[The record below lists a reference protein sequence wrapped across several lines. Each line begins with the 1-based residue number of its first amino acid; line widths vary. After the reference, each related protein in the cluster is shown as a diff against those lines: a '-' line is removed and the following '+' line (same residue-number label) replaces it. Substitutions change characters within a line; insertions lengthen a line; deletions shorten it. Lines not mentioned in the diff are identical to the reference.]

1 MDDDDI
7 KKALKGKEFVI
18 DAIYEIGD
26 KGKLPE
32 GKVVC
37 ALPGDQQM
45 DLNYTT
51 EVGGCT
57 ALYYSLV
64 FQMPKW
70 NYKLKKIDEWMS
82 VSPVH
87 TQSYEL
93 TVGQKQKLE
102 GMIKQGLASAAQAVA
117 DFELAR
123 HDLRKYEE
131 IINYFVRAKGM
142 EKDSKGKKKDK
153 DEHVLRS
160 LFIDRVDAYTGEN
173 FSMISMTKR
182 WPTIITDFIRMGKLT
197 EDDKKEI
204 DKIKDKLEVSQAEAT
219 VLRTKNEMFD
229 SWQKMFLPEVQKRY
243 ARIKTLVKAREKSVV
258 EYREWLKPYVA
269 RYKMMRDSLE
279 KRPQE
284 SVKNVYM
291 APGFGNA
298 VAVSSIRFLGWIPF
312 NPPEMSKPE
321 RTSQISPID
330 DFSKQ
335 WGRYIVKHYK
345 VWGEEQTDKNGN
357 KKTDD
362 DGNPIYDIS
371 DENLEKKMEEIL
383 KKTTGEKDMVSTVLY
398 YRVFDIKVVKFLG
411 KIPGKGELED
421 LTFFFKHRTMS
432 QNVLLLHAMELAALE
447 EKFSMHIS
455 ELIGSKEN
463 EEKVRKEVEMRIEGK
478 KEKEVSWQKKWNES
492 FKKTIKP
499 LKSGFSKGSDFFAR
513 ITQPFIRPGPYES
526 NFEERVTKMYL
537 LPAGQLYS
545 EVIKFLKWKMGVP
558 GAGPSY

>member
-1 MDDDDI
+1 MDR
-7 KKALKGKEFVI
+7 
-18 DAIYEIGD
+18 
-26 KGKLPE
+26 
-32 GKVVC
+32 
-37 ALPGDQQM
+37 
-45 DLNYTT
+45 NYTT

-243 ARIKTLVKAREKSVV
+243 NGHFSPFLNRKIDPDLLDRGFFV
-258 EYREWLKPYVA
+258 LKP
-269 RYKMMRDSLE
+269 SLC
-279 KRPQE
+279 KITPLLT
-284 SVKNVYM
+284 
-291 APGFGNA
+291 
-298 VAVSSIRFLGWIPF
+298 SSIA
-312 NPPEMSKPE
+312 K
-321 RTSQISPID
+321 
-330 DFSKQ
+330 
-335 WGRYIVKHYK
+335 VK
-345 VWGEEQTDKNGN
+345 
-357 KKTDD
+357 
-362 DGNPIYDIS
+362 
-371 DENLEKKMEEIL
+371 
-383 KKTTGEKDMVSTVLY
+383 
-398 YRVFDIKVVKFLG
+398 
-411 KIPGKGELED
+411 
-421 LTFFFKHRTMS
+421 
-432 QNVLLLHAMELAALE
+432 LLL
-447 EKFSMHIS
+447 I
-455 ELIGSKEN
+455 
-463 EEKVRKEVEMRIEGK
+463 
-478 KEKEVSWQKKWNES
+478 
-492 FKKTIKP
+492 
-499 LKSGFSKGSDFFAR
+499 
-513 ITQPFIRPGPYES
+513 ITSIYSR
-526 NFEERVTKMYL
+526 RLYL
-537 LPAGQLYS
+537 
-545 EVIKFLKWKMGVP
+545 
-558 GAGPSY
+558 